1 MRFLLPGLCAP
12 LLITGGEEG
21 VPPGPPTVTGR
32 KCKGPSA
39 ALHVVMRPCGA
50 PGASSSGHSLEV
62 IVLHLVPAT
71 ATATA
76 GPHPLA
82 LHSCPYHQRLRC
94 SGQEAA
100 STSGG
105 SKWASQDTSGHW
117 PCVNALARHT
127 KATLCQTST
136 SVQRATGIA
145 SPLQNGA
152 PLFVG
157 MEIACQRRTAGR
169 VAANANPA
177 GAGSD

>member
-1 MRFLLPGLCAP
+1 MQRSF
-12 LLITGGEEG
+12 
-21 VPPGPPTVTGR
+21 
-32 KCKGPSA
+32 
-39 ALHVVMRPCGA
+39 CGA
-50 PGASSSGHSLEV
+50 SCGNEAVRRSGHSLEV
-62 IVLHLVPAT
+62 IVLHLVPAAAT

-105 SKWASQDTSGHW
+105 SEWASQDTSGHW

-127 KATLCQTST
+127 KATLCQMST
-136 SVQRATGIA
+136 SVQRATGIT

-157 MEIACQRRTAGR
+157 MEIACQRRTVR
-169 VAANANPA
+169 V
-177 GAGSD
+177 SRSQCKSSRCWQ

>member
-1 MRFLLPGLCAP
+1 
-12 LLITGGEEG
+12 
-21 VPPGPPTVTGR
+21 
-32 KCKGPSA
+32 
-39 ALHVVMRPCGA
+39 MRPCGA

-136 SVQRATGIA
+136 SVQGLPA
-145 SPLQNGA
+145 SPALSKTGHRYLWGWKLPVSGVQQGESQPMQIQQVLAVTEGHREKRHRETAVPFELVHERRHLSARCLALKGSLQ
-152 PLFVG
+152 
-157 MEIACQRRTAGR
+157 
-169 VAANANPA
+169 
-177 GAGSD
+177 